1 MKLLKWLLVALGL
14 TVIAVLAL
22 LTASNIQAQE
32 ALVGSW
38 VLDPTKNQGSPGM
51 VPTAGT
57 ATVTAAGGGEYTS
70 VSEVSVG
77 AATGHSE
84 ITYSVDGK
92 DYAVTATPTQP
103 GAAITQSL
111 ERVSD
116 TLWSSNV
123 KLNGQLMATVKTE
136 LSSDGNTLTQTTT
149 GVGQQFAALSSTVVF
164 KRN

>member
-1 MKLLKWLLVALGL
+1 MKLLKWLLVVLGL

-22 LTASNIQAQE
+22 LTASNVQAQE
-32 ALVGSW
+32 VLVGSW
-38 VLDPTKNQGSPGM
+38 VLDPAKYQGPPGV

-57 ATVTAAGGGEYTS
+57 ATITAAGGGKYTS

-77 AATGHSE
+77 GITGRSE
-84 ITYSVDGK
+84 ITYSIDGN
-92 DYAVTATPTQP
+92 DYAVTATPVQP
-103 GAAITQSL
+103 GAAITQSM

-116 TLWSSNV
+116 TVWKSSLKV
-123 KLNGQLMATVKTE
+123 NGQLIATVTTE
-136 LSSDGNTLTQTTT
+136 VSSDGNTLTQTTT